1 MILKTKQPYI
11 SVVVPVFQS
20 CETLK
25 ELHKRLVDVLKKI
38 YPLYEIVYVD
48 DGSPDDSWKILE
60 TLYKKNKH
68 IKIIQLT
75 QNYGQHNAIMCGFAN
90 TNGQL
95 VVTLDDDLQNPPEE
109 ITKLVVKIH
118 EGYDV
123 VYGEY
128 KYKQH
133 SLFRNFGSAL
143 IQFLYKFIFK
153 VSGNLTSFRI
163 IKKEIIDGL
172 LEYNRNYTF
181 IDGLLAWQTKNIG
194 YVEVEHKIRVFGKS
208 GYNLK
213 KLIQLSLNMMT
224 NFSIFPLQ
232 LASITGFILS
242 FLGLGMAVFFII
254 KKLFFGIPVTGFAS
268 IIVSITIF
276 SGAQLVTIGM
286 IGEYIGRIHLNLN
299 NQPQYRIRKIF
310 EKD

>member
-1 MILKTKQPYI
+1 MSLVKREIYLSVVIPVYGSKDTLNELYRRII
-11 SVVVPVFQS
+11 SVVGRIGL
-20 CETLK
+20 T
-25 ELHKRLVDVLKKI
+25 
-38 YPLYEIVYVD
+38 YEIIFID

-60 TLYKKNKH
+60 NLYQKDKH
-68 IKIIQLT
+68 VKAVQLT
-75 QNYGQHNAIMCGFAN
+75 QNYGQHNAIMCGFTIAR
-90 TNGQL
+90 GQM
-95 VVTLDDDLQNPPEE
+95 VITLDDDLQNPPEE
-109 ITKLVVKIH
+109 IPKLIDKIR

-133 SLFRNFGSAL
+133 SLFRNFGSML

-163 IKKEIIDGL
+163 IKKEIVDGL
-172 LEYNRNYTF
+172 LEYKRNYTF

-194 YVEVEHKIRVFGKS
+194 YVEVEHNIRASGKS

-232 LASITGFILS
+232 LASIIGFLLS
-242 FLGLGMAVFFII
+242 FLGLGMAAFFII

-276 SGAQLVTIGM
+276 SGAQLVTIGL

-299 NQPQYRIRKIF
+299 NQPQYRIRRILGK
-310 EKD
+310 E